1 MNYNELLEIRAKHKK
16 ELLFRENKEL
26 NVSYKYEVMVC
37 GTTSCHSNNSKKIKE
52 TFIEEIKNNHLED
65 MVRVNDTGCLGLCE
79 KGPIAII
86 YPSGTFYCELTAEK
100 VRNIVKNHFIGGEVC
115 KEYLFTDSHGNHFET
130 MKTIPFY
137 NKQLFIARR
146 NCGELNPEH
155 IDDYIALNGYDAL
168 HRVLTTMKPSE
179 VIAEI
184 KESGLQGRGGAGF
197 PTGLKWEIT
206 AKNKADQ
213 KYVVCN
219 ADEGDPGAFMDR
231 TILES
236 NPHSVLESMII
247 CGYAIGAS
255 IGHIYL
261 RAEYPIAGKMMEK
274 AIEDAYKYGLLG
286 KNILDSGFNFD
297 LSIKYG
303 AGAFVCGEETALI
316 HSMEGKRGEPTT
328 KPPYPAESGFMGKPT
343 VINNVETFANICPI
357 ILHGAEWFKSF
368 GTENCKGTKVFA
380 LTGKINTMGII
391 ELPMGTTIREIV
403 YDIAGG
409 MLNNK
414 DFKAIQMGGP
424 SGGCIPKE
432 HLDTPIDY
440 KSLQQ
445 LGSMMGSGGMI
456 VVDDSTCMVNFA
468 KFFLG
473 FTCDES
479 CGKCTACRIGNKR
492 LLEILNRITEGKGT
506 LKDLDELETLS
517 NYIKENS
524 LCGLGQTS
532 PNPVL
537 STLRYFKDEY
547 IAHIVEHRCPA
558 GECKALLKYSIQP
571 EKCKGC
577 SACSRICPVG
587 AITGE
592 IGKPFIINQEK
603 CIKCGACKRTCR
615 FNAITN

>member
-1 MNYNELLEIRAKHKK
+1 MNYDELLKIRENHKK
-16 ELLFRENKEL
+16 HIEFRKNKKVEVPY
-26 NVSYKYEVMVC
+26 NFEVMVC
-37 GTTSCHSNNSKKIKE
+37 GTTSCHSNNSLKVKKA
-52 TFIEEIKNNHLED
+52 FIDEIEKNGLKD
-65 MVRVNDTGCLGLCE
+65 RVKINETGCLGLCE
-79 KGPIAII
+79 KGPIAIV
-86 YPSGTFYCELTAEK
+86 YPSGTFYCQLNEEK
-100 VRNIVKNHFIGGEVC
+100 VKEIVEKHFLQGEVVE
-115 KEYLFTDSHGNHFET
+115 KYLFEDAEGKHYET

-137 NKQLFIARR
+137 NKQHFIARR
-146 NCGELNPEH
+146 NCGEINPES
-155 IDDYIALNGYDAL
+155 IDDYIATNGYDAL
-168 HRVLTTMKPSE
+168 HKALTQMTKEE
-179 VIAEI
+179 VIACV
-184 KESGLQGRGGAGF
+184 KDSGLQGRGGAGF
-197 PTGLKWEIT
+197 STGLKWELT
-206 AKNKADQ
+206 AKNESDQ

-236 NPHSVLESMII
+236 NPHSVLEAMII
-247 CGYAIGAS
+247 CGYAIGATK
-255 IGHIYL
+255 GHIYL

-274 AIEDAYKYGLLG
+274 AIADAYAYGLLG
-286 KNILDSGFNFD
+286 KNIFGTNFSFD

-316 HSMEGKRGEPTT
+316 HSMEGMRGEPTT
-328 KPPYPAESGFMGKPT
+328 KPPYPAESGYMGKPT
-343 VINNVETFANICPI
+343 VINNVETYANICPI
-357 ILHGAEWFKSF
+357 ILNGADWFKTT

-380 LTGKINTMGII
+380 LTGKVNTMGII

-409 MLNNK
+409 ITDGK

-440 KSLQQ
+440 KSLQN

-456 VVDDSTCMVNFA
+456 VVDENSCMVNFA

-473 FTCDES
+473 FTVDES
-479 CGKCTACRIGNKR
+479 CGKCTPCRIGNKR
-492 LLEILNRITEGKGT
+492 MYEILEKITEGKGT
-506 LKDLDELETLS
+506 MEDLDELEKLAH
-517 NYIKENS
+517 YVKENS

-537 STLRYFKDEY
+537 STLKYFKDEY

-558 GECKALLKYSIQP
+558 GECKALRKFRIVE

-577 SACSRICPVG
+577 SACSRVCPVG

-592 IGKPFIINQEK
+592 IGKKFVINEEK
-603 CIKCGACKRTCR
+603 CIKCGACQKTCR
-615 FNAITN
+615 FNAIEN